1 MTTAFLAQDLR
12 VDEGLRLRA
21 YPDPLSGAD
30 PWTIGYGHTGPEVR
44 EGLVWTPVEA
54 ETALIA
60 DIARAC
66 ELLDAHAPWW
76 RGLNDARQDVLANMV
91 FNMGWLNPA
100 GTHGLATFHDA
111 LAAIRAGRW
120 QEAHDGLLDSA
131 WAHQVGARARRL
143 AAQLLSGVRAPEE
156 AAA

>member
-1 MTTAFLAQDLR
+1 MTTPFLAQDLR
-12 VDEGLRLRA
+12 RDEGLRLQA
-21 YPDPLSGAD
+21 YPDPLSGGD

-44 EGLVWTPVEA
+44 HGLSWTPAQA

-60 DIARAC
+60 DLAAAC
-66 ELLDAHAPWW
+66 ELLDRRAPWW
-76 RGLNDARQDVLANMV
+76 RALDDARQDVLANLV

-100 GTHGLATFHDA
+100 GTHGLGTFQHA

-120 QEAHDGLLDSA
+120 QEAHDALLDSA

-143 AAQLLSGVRAPEE
+143 ADQLLGGVRAPEE